1 MSERLFQCKN
11 CGARVLQ
18 TVTPGASPVSC
29 PKCKMHNWVEIRGY
43 TSARPRAENWV
54 DDFVAELKSA
64 RRGMLRWK

>member
-29 PKCKMHNWVEIRGY
+29 PKCKMHNWV
-43 TSARPRAENWV
+43 